1 MSTNNIYSPDNSDK
15 VEKEFTLSVLTEDK
29 AGLLNH
35 ITIIFTRRKMNITS
49 LNVSTTEVAG
59 VSRFTIVLTSTREV
73 IEKVVKQI
81 RKLIDVL
88 GAFVYDENE
97 VYYQEI
103 ALYKVPTQV
112 FLNGNNIEDLVR
124 NNGARILVIEQ
135 DHIIIEK
142 TGHKSET
149 HELYKKLEPF
159 GLLEF
164 VRSGRVAISKSKRK
178 TEAYIK
184 QLEDAQSNYLS
195 IKEF

>member
-1 MSTNNIYSPDNSDK
+1 MSNSIYSEDHSDK

-29 AGLLNH
+29 SGLLNH
-35 ITIIFTRRKMNITS
+35 ITIIFTRRKMNISS
-49 LNVSTTEVAG
+49 LNVSTSEVSG
-59 VSRFTIVLTSTREV
+59 VSRFTIVLTSTRET

-88 GAFVYDENE
+88 GAFVYEEDQI
-97 VYYQEI
+97 YYQEI

-112 FLNGNNIEDLVR
+112 FLNGSKIEDLVR
-124 NNGARILVIEQ
+124 NNGARILVIEE

-142 TGHKSET
+142 TGHKKDT
-149 HELYKKLEPF
+149 HDLYKKLEPH

-184 QLEDAQSNYLS
+184 QLEEAESHKLS
-195 IKEF
+195 IKDF

>member
-1 MSTNNIYSPDNSDK
+1 MTKSLYSEDHSDQI
-15 VEKEFTLSVLTEDK
+15 EKEFTLSVLTEDK

-35 ITIIFTRRKMNITS
+35 ITIIFNRRKININS

-59 VSRFTIVLTSTREV
+59 VSRFTIVITSTRER

-88 GAFVYDENE
+88 GAFVYEEDEI
-97 VYYQEI
+97 YYQEI

-112 FLNGNNIEDLVR
+112 FLNGSKIEDLVR

-142 TGHKSET
+142 TGHKQDT
-149 HELYKKLEPF
+149 HDLYKKLEPH

-164 VRSGRVAISKSKRK
+164 VRSGRIAISKSKRK
-178 TEAYIK
+178 TEAFIK
-184 QLEDAQSNYLS
+184 QLEDAESNFLS

>member
-1 MSTNNIYSPDNSDK
+1 MSTNNIYSEDHSDN

-49 LNVSTTEVAG
+49 LNVSTTEVDG
-59 VSRFTIVLTSTREV
+59 VSRFTIVLTTTREK

-88 GAFVYDENE
+88 GAFVYEEDE

-103 ALYKVPTQV
+103 ALYKVPTQA
-112 FLNGNNIEDLVR
+112 FLNGNDTEDLVR

-149 HELYKKLEPF
+149 HELYKKLEPY

-184 QLEDAQSNYLS
+184 QLEEAPSNYLS
-195 IKEF
+195 IKDF